1 MNRIEFMTELAALLQ
16 DVPEEERR
24 DAMQFYNDY
33 FDDAGVDKEG
43 EVLSELESPAK
54 VAEKIKADL
63 LGQQGGGEFTENG
76 YQERSVNLAK
86 KVPAAREGQAAGQ
99 DPGNKGYSYRED
111 ESSAGYAYEGSAQGN
126 TAYSYDKNPE
136 EKKPWS
142 SNVLKIL
149 LIIGIVLVGGPIVIP
164 CAIAIIAV
172 AVSCVVGLLCFFFAI
187 VIGFAAIAII
197 GVVLVCAGLIALI
210 PEIAVGLALIGTGLI
225 LGVIGTVG
233 TLAGVKLCI
242 VMIPGIIRGIV
253 WLCRKPFQRKAVA

>member
-1 MNRIEFMTELAALLQ
+1 MSYPVLPGLTPDGVLYQNLEMGTVEAVIPPGVHPTCHPPATLEL
-16 DVPEEERR
+16 P
-24 DAMQFYNDY
+24 N
-33 FDDAGVDKEG
+33 G
-43 EVLSELESPAK
+43 
-54 VAEKIKADL
+54 DL
-63 LGQQGGGEFTENG
+63 LCCWF
-76 YQERSVNLAK
+76 
-86 KVPAAREGQAAGQ
+86 AGT
-99 DPGNKGYSYRED
+99 
-111 ESSAGYAYEGSAQGN
+111 YEGSAQGN

-149 LIIGIVLVGGPIVIP
+149 LIIGIVLVGAPIVIP
-164 CAIAIIAV
+164 CALAIIVV
-172 AVSCVVGLLCFFFAI
+172 AVSCIVGLFCFFFAI